1 MLKQT
6 RKRNFINVQLD
17 LRKRLR
23 GGGQKTDGDEGTL
36 DDFERLQDWRAD
48 NGTCMASVIPYIW
61 QALAPKQDGSA
72 AGPAVLKQ
80 NGDAKVLGYA
90 CRLAIIQAIVQGSD
104 ESWTPGRS

>member
-36 DDFERLQDWRAD
+36 DDFEQLQDWRAD

-72 AGPAVLKQ
+72 LLRRSSSLE
-80 NGDAKVLGYA
+80 AKWRRKSFRV
-90 CRLAIIQAIVQGSD
+90 RLPSRNYP
-104 ESWTPGRS
+104 SNCTRFR